1 MYNHFSYAEML
12 ARSLKKVG
20 HADDERHF
28 LKFDEVVELEDL
40 ATQITSVNGMILVA
54 IDGHNSDFS
63 LNGADALQETP
74 QYFIV
79 ILKNS
84 PLGDLDLYYT
94 TKRECKIVAE
104 ECIKKLLIDRH
115 YEVNGLEHL
124 DAGSITCRGVGPI
137 GDNFFGVIVGFTL
150 NDPKIFQLNPEMW
163 L

>member
-1 MYNHFSYAEML
+1 MYNHFAYAEKL
-12 ARSLKKVG
+12 ARSLKAIG
-20 HADDERHF
+20 HRDDEQHF
-28 LKFDEVVELEDL
+28 LKFDEVVELDDL
-40 ATQITSVNGMILVA
+40 ATQMTSLDGMILVA

-79 ILKNS
+79 ILKSS
-84 PLGDLDLYYT
+84 PLGDLDLYYA
-94 TKRECKIVAE
+94 TKKDCKTVVE

-124 DAGSITCRGVGPI
+124 DTGSITCRGIGPV

-150 NDPKIFQLNPEMW
+150 NDPRTFQLNPEMW